1 MSEKRYKY
9 GWLKKSLA
17 ITIPIILIL
26 SGVFLYYDYTG
37 NTFKGNISNNEFVDG
52 SNIVIDNLNSSE
64 VENLNKLCKVWG
76 FIKYYHPKAIEGSID
91 MDFELFKVMPL
102 VMKAKSQ
109 NAVNRVIY
117 DWVDSLGEVEE
128 GSYSENYEVMVKA
141 PTNWIE
147 DEGYL
152 SKKLS
157 KSLIKISKSYI
168 EDRDKAYVNYSK
180 DGFHGN
186 NDNSIYSNFD
196 NEKDYPEINY
206 EDDGYKLLSVFRYW
220 NIIQYYY
227 PYREVMDENWDEVLN
242 EFIVK
247 IIKSDDDLSYKL
259 AISELISKI
268 HDSHATIDDS
278 SATLFNYWGHKIVPI
293 KFLVVDNK
301 IVVTEIVKMYEKDCA
316 LQVGDVILSINDRD
330 IFEIIKEK
338 SKYLSFSR
346 DDAIAYNLQYYL
358 FRTSENKL
366 NIKVERNGSE
376 LTEEVE
382 CYNFNDVNMIQV
394 NEKSHEIL
402 EGNIG
407 YINPGILAEGEIDKI
422 MKKFEDTDG
431 IIVDLRYYPSQN
443 ISHTMPDYLLP
454 EETVILR
461 YTIANKAIP
470 GEFIF
475 PEDIVVG
482 KNNPDYYKGK
492 IVIIINECSISNSE
506 FTAMALRKAPNAVV
520 IGENSIGADG
530 DIAYIN
536 LPGGITTAISG
547 IGIYTPETF
556 ETQRVGVKPDIY
568 IKPTVQGIRAGKD
581 ELLDKAIE
589 IAKDKN

>member
-1 MSEKRYKY
+1 MSEKKY
-9 GWLKKSLA
+9 EYSRLKILMV
-17 ITIPIILIL
+17 IIIPIILIL
-26 SGVFLYYDYTG
+26 SGVFFYY
-37 NTFKGNISNNEFVDG
+37 NFNKNNFNRNIPSDEFISG
-52 SNIVIDNLNSSE
+52 SNIAIDNLDSNE

-102 VMKAKSQ
+102 VIKAKSQ

-128 GSYSENYEVMVKA
+128 GSNGHNYEVMVTA

-147 DEGYL
+147 DEEYL

-168 EDRDKAYVNYSK
+168 GDRDKAYVSYK
-180 DGFHGN
+180 
-186 NDNSIYSNFD
+186 DNSIYSNFD

-220 NIIQYYY
+220 NIIEYYN
-227 PYREVMDENWDEVLN
+227 PYRTVMDENWDEVLN
-242 EFIVK
+242 EFIMK

-259 AISELISKI
+259 AISELVSRI
-268 HDSHATIDDS
+268 HDTHATIDDS
-278 SATLFNYWGHKIVPI
+278 SATLFNYWGHKIAPI

-301 IVVTEIVKMYEKDCA
+301 IVVTEIVKDCA
-316 LQVGDVILSINDRD
+316 LQVGDVILSINDKD

-346 DDAIAYNLQYYL
+346 DDAIVNTLKYYL

-366 NIKVERNGSE
+366 TIKVERNDSE
-376 LTEEVE
+376 LTEEVK
-382 CYNFNDVNMIQV
+382 CYNINDVNMVQV
-394 NEKSHEIL
+394 NGKSHETL
-402 EGNIG
+402 DGNIG
-407 YINPGILAEGEIDKI
+407 YINPGALAKGEIDKI
-422 MKKFEDTDG
+422 MNKFKDTDG
-431 IIVDLRYYPSQN
+431 IIVDLRYYPSDM
-443 ISHTMPDYLLP
+443 IAYTMPNYILP
-454 EETVILR
+454 EKTVFSRI
-461 YTIANKAIP
+461 TIANKAIP

-475 PEDIVVG
+475 PEDVVVG
-482 KNNPDYYKGK
+482 KDNPDYYKGK
-492 IVIIINECSISNSE
+492 IVIIINECTQSQAE

-520 IGENSIGADG
+520 VGENSIGADG
-530 DIAYIN
+530 NIAYID

-547 IGIYTPETF
+547 IGVYTPETF
-556 ETQRVGVKPDIY
+556 ATQRVGVKPDIY
-568 IKPTVQGIRAGKD
+568 VKPTIQGIRDGKD